1 MKKVLYIIVTFL
13 VIGVMIFGGIYLNKK
28 SIDNAYNYAITL
40 IQNGSYEGALSEL
53 EKANPNLLDRKDF
66 KDDLKY
72 QKLKDAYKNTVPL
85 YAYALAQ
92 LEYNSESEYLAYMPT
107 VNSYLELIP
116 KDYNGELCEKI
127 KTFKENFKPQYDEYL
142 VEKERKA
149 EAARI
154 EQQKRDQEY
163 IAGLKN
169 KIPYE
174 GMSEKYINLT
184 AAGNAGKH
192 NSEYVKGW
200 GSNPGYNY
208 DKYLWYANNSN
219 DIVLIVE
226 CKDGK
231 VTDVIKYFEW
241 VYWTSDGM
249 PKFWA
254 TKPKTTTNSSSKKKS
269 DPYDVYDY
277 SDPEDFYYDNYDDF
291 WDYEDAEDYFNEHH
305 D

>member
-1 MKKVLYIIVTFL
+1 MIV
-13 VIGVMIFGGIYLNKK
+13 VGIYLNQK
-28 SIDNAYNYAITL
+28 SIDDAYNYAITL
-40 IQNGSYEGALSEL
+40 MQNDSYEGALVEL
-53 EKANPNLLDRKDF
+53 EKANPNLLDRKEF
-66 KDDLKY
+66 KDDVKY
-72 QKLKDAYKNTVPL
+72 HKLNDAYKNTVPL

-92 LEYNSESEYLAYMPT
+92 VEYNDENKSMYT
-107 VNSYLELIP
+107 VNDYLDLIP
-116 KDYNGELCEKI
+116 VDYSGELCEKI
-127 KTFKENFKPQYDEYL
+127 KNFKGIFKPQYDEFL
-142 VEKERKA
+142 EEQARKA
-149 EAARI
+149 EEARI
-154 EQQKRDQEY
+154 EQQKREQEY
-163 IAGLKN
+163 ISGLKN
-169 KIPYE
+169 KIPYK

-184 AAGNAGKH
+184 AAGNAEKH
-192 NSEYVKGW
+192 TNEYVKGW

-231 VTDVIKYFEW
+231 VTDVIKYFQW
-241 VYWTSDGM
+241 IYWTSDGM
-249 PKFWA
+249 PNFGA
-254 TKPKTTTNSSSKKKS
+254 TKPKTTTKKSTITKKS